1 MQENQQNQYN
11 QLNQQL
17 LDQPSK
23 PGIQPQV
30 NTQMNIQQGYP
41 PQVNAQMNFQGYPP
55 QVNAQMNVQGFP
67 PQVNAQM
74 NFPQGYQ
81 IPPNFPQ
88 NINIPPNFPQN
99 YPQNN
104 PNIHPNLQNIPKPEE
119 LFEMQKR
126 MMAGERVNIFNPNQQ
141 SNAYVLPPQ
150 VHPVGD
156 KLIIPFSNCKNI
168 VLEVFMII
176 TSIMVIFSAPST
188 GKIYTTIFFIIEQ
201 ILVLYFANKRVEIE
215 KDQPN
220 NKLTVK
226 LINYL
231 CTTRKKSEFDLK
243 NVFIDVQI
251 VDRKEGWQTPAYY
264 RLIIINT
271 FKDSIAIDLDSSGIK
286 NTPVKIFDFY
296 EHVDASKFN
305 GQIAMKQTVKEFVGN
320 QDNEENP
327 LSFNINKYMNKPDNI
342 FKHFNNFVNGVTF
355 SKYVKMND
363 HFFSYYSKEPLKN
376 KFCQGCFSRL
386 IYLFHFYLFPLSFMS
401 NFIFQQTSSPFDKK
415 KENNNSSEKEMY
427 FAMGFFG
434 YIIITMILY
443 FLCIGIG
450 SCCDKTTEYLRIDII
465 YSKDFDRLFIGIV
478 KNDEKSYI
486 KTFLFNL
493 NEIDR
498 FVLQKNHIAE
508 QGIHL
513 KSISKGNGII
523 QDICY
528 INEIE
533 TELEGLTYILN
544 EKLQNN
550 LNNNANLNN
559 NTNPNIIPNDINNVN
574 NNMTLGINECPPP
587 TTPLMGQP

>member
-1 MQENQQNQYN
+1 MQDNQQNQYN

-23 PGIQPQV
+23 PEIQ
-30 NTQMNIQQGYP
+30 
-41 PQVNAQMNFQGYPP
+41 PQVNAQMNVQQGYPP
-55 QVNAQMNVQGFP
+55 QVNAQMNVQQGYP
-67 PQVNAQM
+67 PQINAQM

-88 NINIPPNFPQN
+88 NINITPNFPQN
-99 YPQNN
+99 YPQNMP
-104 PNIHPNLQNIPKPEE
+104 PNVQHIPKPEE

-150 VHPVGD
+150 AQPVGD

-176 TSIMVIFSAPST
+176 SSLMIVSSAPSI
-188 GKIYTTIFFIIEQ
+188 GKIYTAITFLIEQ
-201 ILVLYFANKRVEIE
+201 ILVLYFAKKRVEIV

-231 CTTRKKSEFDLK
+231 GIARKKTEFDLK
-243 NVFIDVQI
+243 NVFIDIQI

-271 FKDSIAIDLDSSGIK
+271 FKDGIAIDLDSSEIK
-286 NTPVKIFDFY
+286 NTPLKIYDFY
-296 EHVDASKFN
+296 EHVNASKFS
-305 GQIAMKQTVKEFVGN
+305 GQIVMKQTVKTFVGN
-320 QDNEENP
+320 QNDEENP

-355 SKYVKMND
+355 SKYVKMNE

-376 KFCQGCFSRL
+376 KFCQGCLSRL
-386 IYLFHFYLFPLSFMS
+386 IYLFHFYLFPLSIMS
-401 NFIFQQTSSPFDKK
+401 NIMFSQSSTSYNK
-415 KENNNSSEKEMY
+415 KENNNNSSEKEMY

-434 YIIITMILY
+434 YIILTAILY
-443 FLCIGIG
+443 FLCICIG
-450 SCCDKTTEYLRIDII
+450 SCCDNTSEYLRIDLI
-465 YSKDFDRLFIGIV
+465 YSKNFDRLFIGIV
-478 KNDEKSYI
+478 KNDGKSYI
-486 KTFLFNL
+486 NTFLLNL

-498 FVLQKNHIAE
+498 FVLQKNLITE
-508 QGIHL
+508 RGFHL
-513 KSISKGNGII
+513 KSISKGNGMI

-544 EKLQNN
+544 ERLQNN
-550 LNNNANLNN
+550 LNNNAILNN
-559 NTNPNIIPNDINNVN
+559 NANNNIILNDINNVN
-574 NNMTLGINECPPP
+574 NNMSQSMSQSIIDCPSP
-587 TTPLMGQP
+587 TPLMGQP